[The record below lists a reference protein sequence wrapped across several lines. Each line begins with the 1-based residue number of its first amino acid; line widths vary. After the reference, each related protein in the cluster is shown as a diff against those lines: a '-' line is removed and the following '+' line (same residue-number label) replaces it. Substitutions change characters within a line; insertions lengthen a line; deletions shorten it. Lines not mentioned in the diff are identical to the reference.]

1 MLSSHD
7 VMADTELWSFEAP
20 FYDVLISSVSCL
32 GHVPFCCSPTFLNFR
47 AIAVNSLLF
56 RPILNDQ
63 DFPQDLPRRLFCFTF
78 RLWLVHWGFKFL
90 PEKLALGVH
99 LCVFIM
105 RCCALSHVVSCVYF
119 YFYLFFAQAKFGLFP
134 LAPFYVL
141 LVMFICLPFPLSFPW
156 QTKFCSLSQC
166 YALISMTL
174 EEPWYYS
181 ARLVRE
187 LGL

>member
-78 RLWLVHWGFKFL
+78 RLWLVHWGFNFL

-119 YFYLFFAQAKFGLFP
+119 YFYLFLPRLNLAYSPLLRFMFCCLCLSVFP
-134 LAPFYVL
+134 FLYPSHGRQNSAA
-141 LVMFICLPFPLSFPW
+141 
-156 QTKFCSLSQC
+156 SLN
-166 YALISMTL
+166 AM
-174 EEPWYYS
+174 
-181 ARLVRE
+181 R
-187 LGL
+187 